1 MIEPALSIKDL
12 THRYGDKRALD
23 AVSFDLPAGTFGVL
37 LGLNGAGKSTLFLR
51 TARLLRGQEGSIAVF
66 GHSIERQPS
75 AALARMGFVFQQR
88 TLDLDLTVAEAL
100 HYHAALHG
108 MNRRKADAA
117 ISLELARMGL
127 AEMAGRRLRTLSGG
141 QRRRV
146 EIVRSL
152 LHGPD
157 LLLFDE
163 ATVGLDLGS
172 RRGILQRGRELCQD
186 EGRAALWAT
195 HLLDEVSETDHV
207 FLLHGGRLVASG
219 RPADLCRAA
228 DRPILASAF
237 AKLVGLSEEAA

>member
-1 MIEPALSIKDL
+1 MTEPALSITDL
-12 THRYGDKRALD
+12 THRYGDMRALD
-23 AVSFDLPAGTFGVL
+23 GVSFDLPTGTFGVL

-51 TARLLRGQEGSIAVF
+51 TARLLRGQEGNIAVF
-66 GHSIERQPS
+66 GRSLERQPS

-108 MNRRKADAA
+108 MNRRKTNAA
-117 ISLELARMGL
+117 IDTELARMGI
-127 AEMAGRRLRTLSGG
+127 AEMAKRRLRTLSGG

-172 RRGILQRGRELCQD
+172 RRAILQRCRELCQN

-195 HLLDEVSETDHV
+195 HLLDEVADTDHV
-207 FLLHGGRLVASG
+207 FLLHAGRLIASG
-219 RPADLCRAA
+219 RPADLCLAA
-228 DRPILASAF
+228 DRPILSSAF
-237 AKLVGLSEEAA
+237 AKLVGLTEEAA